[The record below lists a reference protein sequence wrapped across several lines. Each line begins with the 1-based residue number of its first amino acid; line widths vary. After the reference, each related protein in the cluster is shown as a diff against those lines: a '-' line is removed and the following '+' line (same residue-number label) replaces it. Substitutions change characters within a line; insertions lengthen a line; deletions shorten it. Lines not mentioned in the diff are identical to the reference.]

1 MKKYGKRTAIRAV
14 AFLIALFV
22 SCTVSITAYAYPGT
36 ISTDN
41 VNVRASAST
50 GADVVTR
57 LNSGATIEIEGEEVD
72 ASNAT
77 WYKITV
83 NGQSGYVRA
92 DLVNTTGGGNAATG
106 TSTATTG
113 TSTATTTQ
121 TPTQA
126 QPLSDRNATVNTAD
140 INVRSGA
147 GRDYASA
154 GTLALNATVTVTGEA
169 TDTSGSKW
177 YRIRYNGTSEGYV
190 LADFLDV
197 EEPATP
203 DPATAGT
210 TDDPTGG
217 ASTATTPDT
226 AAPVTEAPDAT
237 QDDGLMGKQ
246 YTVAYEPGDDG
257 QETPYLIDNNSR
269 AKWSVTTLIGDYDEL
284 VRLQGVEKAN
294 GRWKILSLILG
305 ILTVAAVALL
315 AVTLIRYRRLSD
327 GGFAAASYDDEDEE
341 DEDDY
346 GEEPRRRGGLFG
358 RRASYDDEED
368 DEDDEYDDEE
378 EDDEPRRKRGGLF
391 ARFRKKRAYD
401 DEEDDYD
408 DEDED
413 DYDDAPRSSSSIRRV
428 YTPERQANDDLAA
441 APRSRAR
448 SMSFDDDDDD
458 MSFRFMDND

>member
-1 MKKYGKRTAIRAV
+1 MKKYGKRTVARAL
-14 AFLIALFV
+14 AFLCALAL
-22 SCTVSITAYAYPGT
+22 SGTVSLTVYAYPGT
-36 ISTDN
+36 IGTDN

-57 LNSGATIEIEGEEVD
+57 LNSGASIEIEGEEVD

-77 WYKITV
+77 WYKISV
-83 NGQSGYVRA
+83 NGQTGYVRA

-106 TSTATTG
+106 TSTANAG
-113 TSTATTTQ
+113 TSTSTQ

-126 QPLSDRNATVNTAD
+126 QTLSDRNATVNTAD

-169 TDTSGSKW
+169 TDTSGAKW

-197 EEPATP
+197 EAPATP
-203 DPATAGT
+203 DPATTGT
-210 TDDPTGG
+210 TDDPAGG
-217 ASTATTPDT
+217 ASTTPDT
-226 AAPVTEAPDAT
+226 SAPVTEAPDAT
-237 QDDGLMGKQ
+237 KDDGLMGKQ

-257 QETPYLIDNNSR
+257 QETPYLVDNNSR
-269 AKWSVTTLIGDYDEL
+269 SKWSVTTLINDYNEL

-294 GRWKILSLILG
+294 GRWKLLSLILG
-305 ILTVAAVALL
+305 ILTIAAVALL

-327 GGFAAASYDDEDEE
+327 GGFTAASYEDDDED
-341 DEDDY
+341 DEDDDY
-346 GEEPRRRGGLFG
+346 EEAPRRRGGLFG
-358 RRASYDDEED
+358 RRKETYDDEDEEDDEED
-368 DEDDEYDDEE
+368 DDDY
-378 EDDEPRRKRGGLF
+378 DEPPRKRGGGLF
-391 ARFRKKRAYD
+391 ARFKKKRYEDDDEEDDYD

-408 DEDED
+408 D
-413 DYDDAPRSSSSIRRV
+413 APHSSSTIRRV
-428 YTPERQANDDLAA
+428 YTPERSSADDRTASRA
-441 APRSRAR
+441 RAR